1 MLRGYVAD
9 TAFNEPVATEDV
21 PTTSL
26 PPFDRVR
33 TGVLVAVDLT
43 FRTAPM
49 RRITHPS
56 RLRSSV
62 NVIGV
67 PSNS

>member
-1 MLRGYVAD
+1 MRGYVD
-9 TAFNEPVATEDV
+9 ETAFNEPVATEDV
-21 PTTSL
+21 PTTNF
-26 PPFDRVR
+26 PPFDSVS

-49 RRITHPS
+49 SLMTHPL

-62 NVIGV
+62 KVIGV